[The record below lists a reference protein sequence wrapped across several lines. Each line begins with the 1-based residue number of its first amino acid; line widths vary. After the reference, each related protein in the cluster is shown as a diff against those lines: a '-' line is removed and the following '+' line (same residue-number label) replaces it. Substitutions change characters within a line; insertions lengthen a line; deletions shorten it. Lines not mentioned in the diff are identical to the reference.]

1 MQSKY
6 ELIDVAVISW
16 YLLAPVL
23 IRGIEQSDINYM
35 VSNLKVRYDVIDN
48 LQTSLKDER
57 KTFSAQIT
65 LTNEGEVDI
74 TAGDWALYLCS
85 IRMIE
90 EEYTAHNPRGFDLPG
105 GQGITVTHING
116 CLFKFAPNKDFQTMK
131 HNDSLI
137 LAFNA
142 SFWCVSK
149 TDVMPNWYIAADG
162 LQARTIISTAGEKL
176 SFVGPFETS
185 KKWKRFPSDLYN
197 PYTPKKRLELGLV
210 KDLKS
215 APNIVIPTPVEVE
228 RDDTKRKAYFG
239 TGDWIVVAPKELDT
253 EAKYL
258 ASKGRVYVLHKC
270 CTDTLPDFLG

>member
-1 MQSKY
+1 MISHVEPKCL
-6 ELIDVAVISW
+6 LIDIAVIFW
-16 YLLAPVL
+16 YLLVPVL
-23 IRGIEQSDINYM
+23 IRGVDQSDINSM

-48 LQTSLKDER
+48 LQTSLKDMR
-57 KTFSAQIT
+57 KTYRAQIT
-65 LTNEGEVDI
+65 LTNEGALDI
-74 TAGDWALYLCS
+74 TTGDWALYLCS

-90 EEYTAHNPRGFDLPG
+90 QENTVHNSQGFDLPG
-105 GQGITVTHING
+105 GQGISVIHING

-131 HNDSLI
+131 HNDSLV

-185 KKWKRFPSDLYN
+185 RKWKRFPSDLYD
-197 PYTPKKRLELGLV
+197 PYTPEKRLELGLV
-210 KDLKS
+210 KDLKR

-228 RDDTKRKAYFG
+228 QYNTKRKAFFG

-253 EAKYL
+253 EANYL
-258 ASKGRVYVLHKC
+258 ASKGLV
-270 CTDTLPDFLG
+270 TF

>member
-1 MQSKY
+1 MWETTWKLLPFVICHFPSKY
-6 ELIDVAVISW
+6 KIIDIAVVSW
-16 YLLAPVL
+16 FLLAPVL

-35 VSNLKVRYDVIDN
+35 VSNLKVRYEVIDN
-48 LQTSLKDER
+48 LQTSLMDES
-57 KTFSAQIT
+57 KTYRAQIT
-65 LTNEGEVDI
+65 LTNEGAVDI
-74 TAGDWALYLCS
+74 TTGDWALFLCS

-90 EEYTAHNPRGFDLPG
+90 QDKTAHNSQGFIFPG

-131 HNDSLI
+131 HNDSLV

-142 SFWCVSK
+142 SFWCASK

-162 LQARTIISTAGEKL
+162 LQARTIISSAGEKL

-185 KKWKRFPSDLYN
+185 KKWKRFPSDLYD
-197 PYTPKKRLELGLV
+197 PYTPEKRLELGLV
-210 KDLKS
+210 KDLEG
-215 APNIVIPTPVEVE
+215 APNVVVPTPVELE
-228 RDDTKRKAYFG
+228 QDKTKRKAFFG

-258 ASKGRVYVLHKC
+258 ASKG
-270 CTDTLPDFLG
+270 